1 VRKELQENKMK
12 DRKATG
18 DASEVLPDATR
29 SRLDQLRRRLLHLH
43 KILLDSERAVYE
55 REHGRK
61 SATEVLQLL
70 INHEQFAWL
79 HRISEVVVRIDEIL
93 EYEEPSAVTNA
104 ALLLTELRSLLLP
117 TEEGE
122 GFGRKYH
129 EALQRQPEAVLA
141 HKDVMA
147 VLSDG

>member
-1 VRKELQENKMK
+1 MK
-12 DRKATG
+12 SRKATG
-18 DASEVLPDATR
+18 HGSDLPEATR
-29 SRLDQLRRRLLHLH
+29 SRLDQLRRKLLHLH
-43 KILLDSERAVYE
+43 KILLDGERTAYE

-61 SATEVLQLL
+61 TAGELLQLL

-79 HRISEVVVRIDEIL
+79 HRISEVVVRIDEFL
-93 EYEEPSAVTNA
+93 EGEDPSPVTNA
-104 ALLLTELRSLLLP
+104 ALLMTELRSLLAP
-117 TEEGE
+117 GEEAE

-147 VLSDG
+147 ILSDG